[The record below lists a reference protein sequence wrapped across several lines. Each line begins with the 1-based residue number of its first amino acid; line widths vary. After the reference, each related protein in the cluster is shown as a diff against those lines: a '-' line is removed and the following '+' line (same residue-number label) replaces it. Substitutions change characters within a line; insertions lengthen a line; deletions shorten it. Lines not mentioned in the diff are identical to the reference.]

1 MKYAVALVAV
11 IAALTL
17 APMQAELAEE
27 EVTLTGEPVDMNC
40 YLGGKSGEG
49 HAACAKACAGKGNP
63 IGFVVEEGDKKQL
76 YLVLGGGG
84 KAAKDLMAEHMGTE
98 VDAIG
103 KVAEKDGL
111 KVITVSEVL
120 VEEEWF
126 PEEAPGSASI
136 KKVD

>member
-17 APMQAELAEE
+17 APMQAESADA
-27 EVTLTGEPVDMNC
+27 EVTLKGEPVDMNC

-63 IGFVVEEGDKKQL
+63 IGFVVEKDGKKHM

-84 KAAKDLMAEHMGTE
+84 KAAKDLMTEHMGKQVNAVGT
-98 VDAIG
+98 V
-103 KVAEKDGL
+103 VEKDGM
-111 KVITVSEVL
+111 KVITVS
-120 VEEEWF
+120 
-126 PEEAPGSASI
+126 
-136 KKVD
+136 KVTT